1 MENNK
6 MLKVYFFSFVLF
18 VFIQLIFSKKTFSQ
32 SNDITTTEQVEEK
45 IKKEKPDK
53 VYKPTK
59 QKALEHYW
67 NGNFRAALD
76 EFLLLL
82 ATDPEN
88 IDYNFYVGCCY
99 LETNIDKSKAISYL
113 EYVIKQPKFDKEA
126 LYQLGRAYHFAH
138 RFDEAIIAYNKYKDI
153 LRGKNDNIIAGDRMI
168 EMCFNAKEFV
178 KYPLDVTFENLGS
191 RVNTP
196 YPEYNPFIPEDESFI
211 VFTSK
216 RPDCLGI
223 QIDYDGYKTSDIYRA
238 NERRGKF
245 GEARNIGSSVNTEW
259 YEEVVGVSADGEEML
274 VYIDNFDGY
283 DDIYVSQRK
292 GRYYEEYKTFGP
304 NINSE
309 AVETS
314 AGLSTDASKLF
325 FSREDKTT
333 YGGTDIF
340 MSKRLP
346 NGSWGQPVN
355 LGPVINTKYNET
367 FPHLASDGKTLYFAS
382 EGHVSMGGFDIFTS
396 VWDELTQTWST
407 PKNLGYPINTVDED
421 YNISMSTTGRYG
433 YISQFRPEGF
443 GERDI
448 YRVTFNNVDVERTVV
463 RGSITNIADS
473 LKANPGNPLP
483 EFIMTVTEMETNDL
497 VGYYKPNSKSSNY
510 VQILPPGEYCVYIQ
524 NELYFDTM
532 EVVEVLGQSSFISE
546 IIQDYTLRPDP
557 NAKRK
562 FTSPTL
568 SFPKVE
574 PENVTLADEIKQ
586 LEQEL
591 EKLEKIKEL
600 GYDPSLMD
608 VDITN
613 TKKFKPGDKIILE
626 RIYFDFDKDD
636 IREESVVE
644 LSKLYYFM
652 TSNPDMIVEVAGH
665 TDSRGTD
672 EYNLDL
678 SKRRAKSVQKWL
690 STRGI
695 KSKRVET
702 KGYGEAKPIADN
714 VKPDGSDDPE
724 GRQMNRRI
732 ELTIL
737 SVDGKK
743 VITTEGK

>member
-1 MENNK
+1 
-6 MLKVYFFSFVLF
+6 MLKTPTLSFLFFVLAMSALP
-18 VFIQLIFSKKTFSQ
+18 VIGLSQ
-32 SNDITTTEQVEEK
+32 SRDITTTQEVEEK
-45 IKKEKPDK
+45 VKKEKEDK

-59 QKALEHYW
+59 QKGLEHYW

-82 ATDPEN
+82 ATDPQN
-88 IDYNFYVGCCY
+88 VDYNFYVGCCY

-113 EYVIKQPKFDKEA
+113 EFVTQQPKYDKEA

-138 RFDEAIIAYNKYKDI
+138 RFDEAIITYNKYKDI
-153 LRGKNDNIIAGDRMI
+153 LRGANDNIIAGDRMI
-168 EMCFNAKEFV
+168 EMCFNAKELV

-191 RVNTP
+191 RINTP
-196 YPEYNPFIPEDESFI
+196 YPEYNPFIPEDESFL

-274 VYIDNFDGY
+274 IYIDNFDGY
-283 DDIYVSQRK
+283 DDVYASLRK
-292 GRYYEEYKTFGP
+292 GRYYEEYKSLGP
-304 NINSE
+304 NVNSE
-309 AVETS
+309 GIETS
-314 AGLSTDASKLF
+314 AGMSTDGTKLF
-325 FSREDKTT
+325 FSREDKTSK
-333 YGGTDIF
+333 GGTDIY
-340 MSKRLP
+340 MSRRLP
-346 NGSWGQPVN
+346 NGGWGESVN
-355 LGPVINTKYNET
+355 LGDVINTKYNET
-367 FPHLASDGKTLYFAS
+367 FPHLAADGKTLYFAS

-407 PKNLGYPINTVDED
+407 PKNLGFPINTVDED

-433 YISQFRPEGF
+433 YTSQFRPEGF

-448 YRVTFNNVDVERTVV
+448 YRVTFNDVEAERSLV
-463 RGSITNIADS
+463 RGSITNIADT
-473 LKANPGNPLP
+473 LKLNPNYKFP
-483 EFIMTVTEMETNDL
+483 EFLMSVTHMETNEL
-497 VGYYKPNSKSSNY
+497 IGYYKPNSRTSNY

-524 NELYFDTM
+524 NPLYFDTM
-532 EVVEVLGQSSFISE
+532 GVVEVLGQSSFISE
-546 IIQDYTLRPDP
+546 IIQDYTMRPDP
-557 NAKRK
+557 NAKYRMDQ
-562 FTSPTL
+562 TYAMQI
-568 SFPKVE
+568 PKVE
-574 PENVTLADEIKQ
+574 EQNLTLADEIK
-586 LEQEL
+586 EL
-591 EKLEKIKEL
+591 EKELQKLEKIKEL

-626 RIYFDFDKDD
+626 RIYFDFDKDL

-652 TSNPDMIVEVAGH
+652 TSNPEMIVEVAGH

-678 SKRRAKSVQKWL
+678 SRRRAKSVQAWL
-690 STRGI
+690 AERGI
-695 KSKRVET
+695 KAKRVVT
-702 KGYGEAKPIADN
+702 KGYGEAKPIMDN
-714 VKPDGSDDPE
+714 INADGSDNPE

-732 ELTIL
+732 ELTVL

-743 VITTEGK
+743 IITTEGK

>member
-1 MENNK
+1 
-6 MLKVYFFSFVLF
+6 MLRAYILSLSLTFLA
-18 VFIQLIFSKKTFSQ
+18 VFTLPVIVVSQ
-32 SNDITTTEQVEEK
+32 SRDITTTEEVEEK
-45 IKKEKPDK
+45 VKKEKEQK

-59 QKALEHYW
+59 QRGLEHYW

-82 ATDPEN
+82 ADDPQN
-88 IDYNFYVGCCY
+88 VDYNFYVGCCY
-99 LETNIDKSKAISYL
+99 LETNIDKTKAISYL
-113 EYVIKQPKFDKEA
+113 EFVTQQPKFDKEA

-138 RFDEAIIAYNKYKDI
+138 RFDEAIITYNKYKDI
-153 LRGKNDNIIAGDRMI
+153 LRGANDNIIAGDRMI
-168 EMCFNAKEFV
+168 EMCFNAKELV

-191 RVNTP
+191 RINTP
-196 YPEYNPFIPEDESFI
+196 YPEYNPFIPEDESFL

-283 DDIYVSQRK
+283 DDVYASLRK
-292 GRYYEEYKTFGP
+292 GRYYEEYKSLGP
-304 NINSE
+304 NVNSE
-309 AVETS
+309 GIETS
-314 AGLSTDASKLF
+314 AGMSTDGTKLF
-325 FSREDKTT
+325 FSREDKTSK
-333 YGGTDIF
+333 GGTDIY
-340 MSKRLP
+340 MSRRLP
-346 NGSWGQPVN
+346 NGSWGEPVN
-355 LGPVINTKYNET
+355 LGDVINTKYNET
-367 FPHLASDGKTLYFAS
+367 FPHLAADGKTLYFAS

-433 YISQFRPEGF
+433 YTSQFRPEGF

-448 YRVTFNNVDVERTVV
+448 YRVTFNDVEAERSLV
-463 RGSITNIADS
+463 RGSITNIADT
-473 LKANPGNPLP
+473 LKINPNYKFP
-483 EFIMTVTEMETNDL
+483 EFIMSVTHMETNEL
-497 VGYYKPNSKSSNY
+497 IGYYKPNSRSSNY

-524 NELYFDTM
+524 NPLYFDTM
-532 EVVEVLGQSSFISE
+532 DVVEVLGQSSFISE
-546 IIQDYTLRPDP
+546 IIKDYTMRPDP
-557 NAKRK
+557 NAKYRMDQ
-562 FTSPTL
+562 TYAMEI
-568 SFPKVE
+568 PKVE
-574 PENVTLADEIKQ
+574 EQNLSLADEIK
-586 LEQEL
+586 EL
-591 EKLEKIKEL
+591 EKELQKLEKIKEL

-626 RIYFDFDKDD
+626 RIYFDFDKDF

-672 EYNLDL
+672 EYNIDL
-678 SKRRAKSVQKWL
+678 SKRRARSVQQWL
-690 STRGI
+690 AERGI
-695 KSKRVET
+695 KAKRVVT
-702 KGYGEAKPIADN
+702 KGYGEAKPIMDN
-714 VKPDGSDDPE
+714 INADGSDNPE

-732 ELTIL
+732 ELTVL

-743 VITTEGK
+743 IITTEGK

>member
-1 MENNK
+1 MLNK
-6 MLKVYFFSFVLF
+6 ITFSFVFLALL
-18 VFIQLIFSKKTFSQ
+18 VLPLAVFSQ
-32 SNDITTTEQVEEK
+32 SRDITTTQEVEEK
-45 IKKEKPDK
+45 IKNEKANK
-53 VYKPTK
+53 TYKPTK

-82 ATDPEN
+82 ATDPQN
-88 IDYNFYVGCCY
+88 VDYNFYIGCCY
-99 LETNIDKSKAISYL
+99 LETNIDKTKAISYL
-113 EYVIKQPKFDKEA
+113 EFVTQQPKFDQEA
-126 LYQLGRAYHFAH
+126 VYQLGRAYHFAH
-138 RFDEAIIAYNKYKDI
+138 RFDEAIITFNKYKDI
-153 LRGKNDNIIAGDRMI
+153 TRGKNDNIIAGDRMI
-168 EMCFNAKEFV
+168 EMCFNAKELV

-191 RVNTP
+191 RINTP

-211 VFTSK
+211 VFTAK

-245 GEARNIGSSVNTEW
+245 GEARNIGSAVNTEW

-283 DDIYVSQRK
+283 DDVYASQRK
-292 GRYYEEYKTFGP
+292 GRYYEEYKTLGS

-309 AVETS
+309 GIETS
-314 AGLSTDASKLF
+314 AGMSTDGTKLF

-333 YGGTDIF
+333 MGGTDIF
-340 MSKRLP
+340 MSMRLP
-346 NGSWGQPVN
+346 NGKWGDPVS

-367 FPHLASDGKTLYFAS
+367 FPHLAADGKTLYFAS

-407 PKNLGYPINTVDED
+407 PKNIGYPINTVDED

-433 YISQFRPEGF
+433 YISQFRPGGF

-448 YRVTFNNVDVERTVV
+448 YRVTFNDVESEKSLV
-463 RGSITNIADS
+463 RGSITNIADTF
-473 LKANPGNPLP
+473 KVNPNYKFP
-483 EFIMTVTEMETNDL
+483 EFIMSVTHMETNEL
-497 VGYYKPNSKSSNY
+497 VGYYKPNSRTSNY

-524 NELYFDTM
+524 NPLYFDTM
-532 EVVEVLGQSSFISE
+532 AVVEVLGQSSFISE
-546 IIQDYTLRPDP
+546 IIQDYTMRPDP
-557 NAKRK
+557 NAKYRGE
-562 FTSPTL
+562 TYAL
-568 SFPKVE
+568 NIPKVE
-574 PENVTLADEIKQ
+574 EQNLTLAEEIV
-586 LEQEL
+586 EL
-591 EKLEKIKEL
+591 EKELAKLEMIKKL

-608 VDITN
+608 VDISN

-626 RIYFDFDKDD
+626 RIYFDFDKAD
-636 IREESVVE
+636 IRQESVIE

-652 TSNPDMIVEVAGH
+652 TSNPDMVVEVAGH

-672 EYNLDL
+672 EYNVDL
-678 SKRRAKSVQKWL
+678 SKRRAKSVQAWL
-690 STRGI
+690 SERGI
-695 KSKRVET
+695 KAKRVVT

-714 VKPDGSDDPE
+714 VKPDGSDDPD

-743 VITTEGK
+743 IITTEGK

>member
-1 MENNK
+1 
-6 MLKVYFFSFVLF
+6 MLKTYTFSFLFF
-18 VFIQLIFSKKTFSQ
+18 VFTLLALPLAVFSQ
-32 SNDITTTEQVEEK
+32 SRDITTTQEVEDK
-45 IKKEKPDK
+45 IKKEKEDK
-53 VYKPTK
+53 IYKPTK
-59 QKALEHYW
+59 QKGLEHYW

-82 ATDPEN
+82 ANDPQN
-88 IDYNFYVGCCY
+88 VDYNFYVGCCY
-99 LETNIDKSKAISYL
+99 LETYIDKSKAISYL
-113 EYVIKQPKFDKEA
+113 EFVTQQPKFDKEA
-126 LYQLGRAYHFAH
+126 LYQLGRAYQFVG
-138 RFDEAIIAYNKYKDI
+138 RFDEAIITLNKYKDI
-153 LRGKNDNIIAGDRMI
+153 LRSANDNIISGDRVI
-168 EMCFNAKEFV
+168 EMCFNAKELV

-191 RVNTP
+191 RINTP
-196 YPEYNPFIPEDESFI
+196 YPEYNPFIPENEEFI

-245 GEARNIGSSVNTEW
+245 GEARNIGSAVNTEW

-274 VYIDNFDGY
+274 VFIDNFDGY
-283 DDIYVSQRK
+283 DDVYVSQRK
-292 GRYYEEYKTFGP
+292 GRYYEEYKTFGT
-304 NINSE
+304 NINSDGI
-309 AVETS
+309 ETS
-314 AGLSTDASKLF
+314 AGLSTDANKLF

-333 YGGTDIF
+333 NGGTDIF
-340 MSKRLP
+340 MSYRMP
-346 NGSWGQPVN
+346 NGTWGNPVS

-367 FPHLASDGKTLYFAS
+367 FPHLAADGKTLYFAS

-433 YISQFRPEGF
+433 YVAQFRPEGF
-443 GERDI
+443 GEKDI
-448 YRVTFNNVDVERTVV
+448 YKVTFNEIDPERSLV

-473 LKANPGNPLP
+473 LKKNPDMKLP
-483 EFIMTVTEMETNDL
+483 EFIMSVTNMETNEL
-497 VGYYKPNSKSSNY
+497 IGYYKPNSRNSNY
-510 VQILPPGEYCVYIQ
+510 VQILQPGEYCVYIQ
-524 NELYFDTM
+524 NPLYFDTM
-532 EVVEVLGQSSFISE
+532 GVVEVLGQSSFISE
-546 IIQDYTLRPDP
+546 IIQDYTMRPDP
-557 NAKRK
+557 NAKYRMDQ
-562 FTSPTL
+562 TYAMEI
-568 SFPKVE
+568 PKVE
-574 PENVTLADEIKQ
+574 QQNLSLADEIV
-586 LEQEL
+586 EL
-591 EKLEKIKEL
+591 EKELAKLEVIKKL

-626 RIYFDFDKDD
+626 RIYFDFDKDN
-636 IREESVVE
+636 IRDESVIE

-652 TSNPDMIVEVAGH
+652 TSNPDMIVEVAAH

-672 EYNLDL
+672 EYNIDL
-678 SKRRAKSVQKWL
+678 SRRRAKSVQNWL
-690 STRGI
+690 DERGI
-695 KSKRVET
+695 KAKRVVT

-714 VKPDGSDDPE
+714 LKPNGDDDLE

-743 VITTEGK
+743 IITTEGK

>member
-1 MENNK
+1 
-6 MLKVYFFSFVLF
+6 MLKTYTFAFLFFVVTLLTLPFSVL
-18 VFIQLIFSKKTFSQ
+18 SQ
-32 SNDITTTEQVEEK
+32 SRDITTTQEVEER
-45 IKKEKPDK
+45 IKNEKENKT
-53 VYKPTK
+53 YKPTK

-82 ATDPEN
+82 ANDPQN
-88 IDYNFYVGCCY
+88 VDYNFYIGCCY
-99 LETNIDKSKAISYL
+99 LETYIDKSKAISYL
-113 EYVIKQPKFDKEA
+113 EFVTQQPKFDKEA
-126 LYQLGRAYHFAH
+126 LYQLGRAYQFVG
-138 RFDEAIIAYNKYKDI
+138 RFDEAIITLNKYKDI
-153 LRGKNDNIIAGDRMI
+153 MRTANDNIIAGDRVI
-168 EMCFNAKEFV
+168 EMCFNAKELV

-191 RVNTP
+191 RINTP
-196 YPEYNPFIPEDESFI
+196 YPEYNPFIPENEEFI

-245 GEARNIGSSVNTEW
+245 GEARNIGSAVNTEW

-274 VYIDNFDGY
+274 VFIDNFDGY
-283 DDIYVSQRK
+283 DDVYVSQRK
-292 GRYYEEYKTFGP
+292 GRYYEEYKTFGA

-309 AVETS
+309 GIETS
-314 AGLSTDASKLF
+314 AGLSTDADKLF

-333 YGGTDIF
+333 NGGTDIF
-340 MSKRLP
+340 MSHRMP
-346 NGSWGQPVN
+346 NGSWGNPVS

-367 FPHLASDGKTLYFAS
+367 FPHLAADGKTLYFAS

-433 YISQFRPEGF
+433 YVAQFRPEGF
-443 GERDI
+443 GEKDI
-448 YRVTFNNVDVERTVV
+448 YRVTFNEVDPERSLV

-473 LKANPGNPLP
+473 LKKNPDMKLP
-483 EFIMTVTEMETNDL
+483 EFIMSVTNMETNEL
-497 VGYYKPNSKSSNY
+497 IGYYKPNSRNSNY
-510 VQILPPGEYCVYIQ
+510 VQILQPGVYCVYIQ
-524 NELYFDTM
+524 NPVYFDTM
-532 EVVEVLGQSSFISE
+532 GVVEVLGQSSFLSE
-546 IIQDYTLRPDP
+546 IIQDYTMRPDP
-557 NAKRK
+557 NAKYRMDQ
-562 FTSPTL
+562 TYAMEI
-568 SFPKVE
+568 PKVE
-574 PENVTLADEIKQ
+574 QQNLSLADEIV
-586 LEQEL
+586 EL
-591 EKLEKIKEL
+591 EKELAKLEVIKKL
-600 GYDPSLMD
+600 GYDPTLID
-608 VDITN
+608 VDISN

-626 RIYFDFDKDD
+626 RIYFDFDKDN
-636 IREESVVE
+636 IRDESVIE

-652 TSNPDMIVEVAGH
+652 TSNPEMIVEVAGH

-672 EYNLDL
+672 EYNIDL
-678 SKRRAKSVQKWL
+678 SRRRAKSVQKWL
-690 STRGI
+690 DERGI
-695 KSKRVET
+695 KAKRVVT

-714 VKPDGSDDPE
+714 LKPDGSDDPD

-743 VITTEGK
+743 IITTEGK

>member
-1 MENNK
+1 
-6 MLKVYFFSFVLF
+6 MLKTSTLSFLFFLLAMSALPVIGL
-18 VFIQLIFSKKTFSQ
+18 SQ
-32 SNDITTTEQVEEK
+32 SRDITTTQEVEEK
-45 IKKEKPDK
+45 VKNEKENK

-59 QKALEHYW
+59 QKGLEHYW

-82 ATDPEN
+82 ANDPQN
-88 IDYNFYVGCCY
+88 VDYNFYVGCCY
-99 LETNIDKSKAISYL
+99 LETNIDKLKAISYL
-113 EYVIKQPKFDKEA
+113 EFVTQQPKYDKEA

-138 RFDEAIIAYNKYKDI
+138 RFDEAIITYNKYKDI
-153 LRGKNDNIIAGDRMI
+153 LRGANDNIIAGDRMI
-168 EMCFNAKEFV
+168 EMCFNAKELV

-191 RVNTP
+191 RINTP
-196 YPEYNPFIPEDESFI
+196 YPEYNPFIPEDESFL

-274 VYIDNFDGY
+274 IYIDNFDGY
-283 DDIYVSQRK
+283 DDVYASLRK
-292 GRYYEEYKTFGP
+292 GRYYEEYKSLGS
-304 NINSE
+304 NVNSE
-309 AVETS
+309 GIETS
-314 AGLSTDASKLF
+314 AGMSTDGTKLF
-325 FSREDKTT
+325 FSREDKTSK
-333 YGGTDIF
+333 GGTDIY
-340 MSKRLP
+340 MSRRLP
-346 NGSWGQPVN
+346 NGGWGESVN
-355 LGPVINTKYNET
+355 LGDIINTKYNET
-367 FPHLASDGKTLYFAS
+367 FPHLAADGKTLYFAS

-433 YISQFRPEGF
+433 YTSQFRPEGF

-448 YRVTFNNVDVERTVV
+448 YRVTFNDVEAERSLV
-463 RGSITNIADS
+463 RGSITNIADT
-473 LKANPGNPLP
+473 LKLNPNYKFP
-483 EFIMTVTEMETNDL
+483 EFLMSVTHMETNEL
-497 VGYYKPNSKSSNY
+497 IGYYKPNSRSSNY

-524 NELYFDTM
+524 NPLYFDTM
-532 EVVEVLGQSSFISE
+532 GVVEVLGQSSFISE
-546 IIQDYTLRPDP
+546 IIQDYTMRPDP
-557 NAKRK
+557 NAKYRMDQ
-562 FTSPTL
+562 TYAMQI
-568 SFPKVE
+568 PKVE
-574 PENVTLADEIKQ
+574 EQNLSLADEIV
-586 LEQEL
+586 EL
-591 EKLEKIKEL
+591 EKELKKLEKIKEL

-608 VDITN
+608 VDISN

-626 RIYFDFDKDD
+626 RIYFDFDKDF

-678 SKRRAKSVQKWL
+678 SRRRAKSVQAWL
-690 STRGI
+690 AERGI
-695 KSKRVET
+695 KAKRVAT

-714 VKPDGSDDPE
+714 LKPDGSDDPD

-732 ELTIL
+732 ELTVL

-743 VITTEGK
+743 IITTEGK

>member
-1 MENNK
+1 
-6 MLKVYFFSFVLF
+6 MLKTSALSLLLLF
-18 VFIQLIFSKKTFSQ
+18 LAMSALPVIGLSQ
-32 SNDITTTEQVEEK
+32 SRDITTTEEVEEK
-45 IKKEKPDK
+45 VKNEKEAK

-59 QKALEHYW
+59 QKGLEHYW

-82 ATDPEN
+82 ANDPQN
-88 IDYNFYVGCCY
+88 VDYNFYVGCSY
-99 LETNIDKSKAISYL
+99 LETNIDKLKAISYL
-113 EYVIKQPKFDKEA
+113 EFVTQQPKFDKEA

-138 RFDEAIIAYNKYKDI
+138 RFDEAIITYNKYKDI
-153 LRGKNDNIIAGDRMI
+153 LRGANDNIIAGDRMI
-168 EMCFNAKEFV
+168 EMCFNGKELV

-191 RVNTP
+191 RINTP
-196 YPEYNPFIPEDESFI
+196 YPEYNPFIPEDESFL

-283 DDIYVSQRK
+283 DDVYASLRK
-292 GRYYEEYKTFGP
+292 GRYYEEYKSLG
-304 NINSE
+304 NNVNSE
-309 AVETS
+309 GIETS
-314 AGLSTDASKLF
+314 AGMSTDGTKLF
-325 FSREDKTT
+325 FSREDKTSK
-333 YGGTDIF
+333 GGTDIYL
-340 MSKRLP
+340 SRRLP
-346 NGSWGQPVN
+346 NGGWGEAIN
-355 LGPVINTKYNET
+355 LGDIINTKYNET
-367 FPHLASDGKTLYFAS
+367 FPHLAADGKTLYFAS

-433 YISQFRPEGF
+433 YVAQFRPEGF

-448 YRVTFNNVDVERTVV
+448 YRVTFNDVEAERSLV
-463 RGSITNIADS
+463 RGSITNIADT
-473 LKANPGNPLP
+473 LKLNPNYKFP
-483 EFIMTVTEMETNDL
+483 EFLMSVTHMETNEL
-497 VGYYKPNSKSSNY
+497 IGYYKPNSKSSNY

-524 NELYFDTM
+524 NPLYFDTM
-532 EVVEVLGQSSFISE
+532 GVVEVLGQSSFISE
-546 IIQDYTLRPDP
+546 IIKDYTMRPDP
-557 NAKRK
+557 NAKYRMDQ
-562 FTSPTL
+562 TYAMEI
-568 SFPKVE
+568 PKVE
-574 PENVTLADEIKQ
+574 EQNLSLADEII
-586 LEQEL
+586 EL
-591 EKLEKIKEL
+591 EKELKKLEKIKEL

-626 RIYFDFDKDD
+626 RIYFDFDKDF

-672 EYNLDL
+672 EYNIDL
-678 SKRRAKSVQKWL
+678 SKRRARSVQEWL
-690 STRGI
+690 AERGI
-695 KSKRVET
+695 KTKRVVT
-702 KGYGEAKPIADN
+702 KGYGEAKPIMDN
-714 VKPDGSDDPE
+714 INADGSDNPE

-732 ELTIL
+732 ELTVL

-743 VITTEGK
+743 IITTEGK

>member
-1 MENNK
+1 
-6 MLKVYFFSFVLF
+6 MLKTYTFSFLFF
-18 VFIQLIFSKKTFSQ
+18 VFTLLALPLAVFSQ
-32 SNDITTTEQVEEK
+32 SRDITTTQEVEDK
-45 IKKEKPDK
+45 IKKEKEDK
-53 VYKPTK
+53 IYKPTK
-59 QKALEHYW
+59 QKGLEHYW

-82 ATDPEN
+82 ANDPQN
-88 IDYNFYVGCCY
+88 VDYNFYVGCCY
-99 LETNIDKSKAISYL
+99 LETYIDKSKAISYL
-113 EYVIKQPKFDKEA
+113 EFVTQQPKFDKEA
-126 LYQLGRAYHFAH
+126 LYQLGRAYQFVG
-138 RFDEAIIAYNKYKDI
+138 RFDEAIITLNKYKDI
-153 LRGKNDNIIAGDRMI
+153 LRSANDNIIAGDRVI
-168 EMCFNAKEFV
+168 EMCFNAKELV

-191 RVNTP
+191 RINTP
-196 YPEYNPFIPEDESFI
+196 YPEYNPFIPENEEFI

-245 GEARNIGSSVNTEW
+245 GEARNIGSAVNTEW

-274 VYIDNFDGY
+274 VFIDNFDGY
-283 DDIYVSQRK
+283 DDVYVSQRK
-292 GRYYEEYKTFGP
+292 GRYYEEYKTFGT
-304 NINSE
+304 NINSDGI
-309 AVETS
+309 ETS
-314 AGLSTDASKLF
+314 AGLSTDANKLF

-333 YGGTDIF
+333 NGGTDIF
-340 MSKRLP
+340 MSYRMP
-346 NGSWGQPVN
+346 NGTWGNPVS

-367 FPHLASDGKTLYFAS
+367 FPHLAADGKTLYFAS

-433 YISQFRPEGF
+433 YVAQFRPEGF
-443 GERDI
+443 GEKDI
-448 YRVTFNNVDVERTVV
+448 YKVTFNEIDPERSLV

-473 LKANPGNPLP
+473 LKKNPDMKLP
-483 EFIMTVTEMETNDL
+483 EFIMSVTNMETNEL
-497 VGYYKPNSKSSNY
+497 IGYYKPNSRNSNY
-510 VQILPPGEYCVYIQ
+510 VQILQPGEYCVYIQ
-524 NELYFDTM
+524 NPLYFDTM
-532 EVVEVLGQSSFISE
+532 GVVEVLGQSSFISE
-546 IIQDYTLRPDP
+546 IIQDYTMRPDP
-557 NAKRK
+557 NAKYRMDQ
-562 FTSPTL
+562 TYAMEI
-568 SFPKVE
+568 PKVE
-574 PENVTLADEIKQ
+574 QQNLSLADEIV
-586 LEQEL
+586 EL
-591 EKLEKIKEL
+591 EKELAKLEVIKKL

-626 RIYFDFDKDD
+626 RIYFDFDKDN
-636 IREESVVE
+636 IRDESVIE

-652 TSNPDMIVEVAGH
+652 TSNPDMIVEVAAH

-672 EYNLDL
+672 EYNIDL
-678 SKRRAKSVQKWL
+678 SRRRAKSVQNWL
-690 STRGI
+690 DERGI
-695 KSKRVET
+695 KAKRVVT

-714 VKPDGSDDPE
+714 LKPNGDDDLE

-743 VITTEGK
+743 IITTEGK

>member
-1 MENNK
+1 
-6 MLKVYFFSFVLF
+6 MLKTYTFTLLFFVVALVAVPFSVL
-18 VFIQLIFSKKTFSQ
+18 SQ
-32 SNDITTTEQVEEK
+32 SRDITTTQEVEER
-45 IKKEKPDK
+45 IKNEKENKT
-53 VYKPTK
+53 YKPTK

-82 ATDPEN
+82 ANDPQN
-88 IDYNFYVGCCY
+88 IDFNFYVGCCY
-99 LETNIDKSKAISYL
+99 LETYIDKSKAISYL
-113 EYVIKQPKFDKEA
+113 EFVTQQQKFDKEA
-126 LYQLGRAYHFAH
+126 LYQLGRAYQFVG
-138 RFDEAIIAYNKYKDI
+138 RFDEAIITLNKYKDI
-153 LRGKNDNIIAGDRMI
+153 MRTANDNIIAGDRVI
-168 EMCFNAKEFV
+168 EMCFNAKELV

-191 RVNTP
+191 RINTP
-196 YPEYNPFIPEDESFI
+196 YPEYNPFIPENEEFI

-245 GEARNIGSSVNTEW
+245 GEARNIGSAVNTEW

-274 VYIDNFDGY
+274 VFIDNFDGY
-283 DDIYVSQRK
+283 DDVYVSQRK
-292 GRYYEEYKTFGP
+292 GRYYEEYKTFGT

-309 AVETS
+309 GIETS
-314 AGLSTDASKLF
+314 AGLSTDANKLF

-333 YGGTDIF
+333 NGGTDIF
-340 MSKRLP
+340 MSYRMP
-346 NGSWGQPVN
+346 NGSWGNPVN

-367 FPHLASDGKTLYFAS
+367 FPHLAADGKTLYFAS

-433 YISQFRPEGF
+433 YVAQFRPEGF
-443 GERDI
+443 GEKDI
-448 YRVTFNNVDVERTVV
+448 YKVTFNEVDPERSLV

-473 LKANPGNPLP
+473 LKKNPDMKLP
-483 EFIMTVTEMETNDL
+483 EFIMSVTNMETNEL
-497 VGYYKPNSKSSNY
+497 IGYYKPNSRNSNY
-510 VQILPPGEYCVYIQ
+510 VQILQPGEYCVYIQ
-524 NELYFDTM
+524 NPLYFDTM
-532 EVVEVLGQSSFISE
+532 GVVEVLGQSSFISE
-546 IIQDYTLRPDP
+546 IIQDYTMRPDP
-557 NAKRK
+557 NAKYRMDQ
-562 FTSPTL
+562 TYAMEI
-568 SFPKVE
+568 PKVE
-574 PENVTLADEIKQ
+574 QQNLTLADEIV
-586 LEQEL
+586 EL
-591 EKLEKIKEL
+591 EKELAKLEVIKKL

-626 RIYFDFDKDD
+626 RIYFDFDKDN
-636 IREESVVE
+636 IRDESVIE

-652 TSNPDMIVEVAGH
+652 TSNPEMIVEVAGH

-672 EYNLDL
+672 EYNIDL

-690 STRGI
+690 DERGI
-695 KSKRVET
+695 KAKRVVT

-714 VKPDGSDDPE
+714 LKPDGSDDPD

-743 VITTEGK
+743 IITTEGK

>member
-1 MENNK
+1 
-6 MLKVYFFSFVLF
+6 MLKTYTFSFLFF
-18 VFIQLIFSKKTFSQ
+18 VFMLLALPIAVLSQ
-32 SNDITTTEQVEEK
+32 SRDITTTQEVEDK
-45 IKKEKPDK
+45 VKKEKEDK

-59 QKALEHYW
+59 QKGLEHYW

-82 ATDPEN
+82 AADPQN
-88 IDYNFYVGCCY
+88 VDYNFYVGCCY

-113 EYVIKQPKFDKEA
+113 EFVTQQPKYDKEA

-138 RFDEAIIAYNKYKDI
+138 RFDEAIITYNKYKDI
-153 LRGKNDNIIAGDRMI
+153 LRGTNDNIIAGDRMI
-168 EMCFNAKEFV
+168 EMCFNAKELV
-178 KYPLDVTFENLGS
+178 KYPLDVTFENMGS
-191 RVNTP
+191 RINTP
-196 YPEYNPFIPEDESFI
+196 YPEYNPFIPEDESFL

-223 QIDYDGYKTSDIYRA
+223 QIDYDGYKTSDIYRS

-283 DDIYVSQRK
+283 DDVYASLRK
-292 GRYYEEYKTFGP
+292 GRYYEEYKSLGP
-304 NINSE
+304 NVNSE
-309 AVETS
+309 GIETS
-314 AGLSTDASKLF
+314 AGMSTDGTKLF

-333 YGGTDIF
+333 KGGTDIY
-340 MSKRLP
+340 MSRRLP
-346 NGSWGQPVN
+346 NGGWGESVN
-355 LGPVINTKYNET
+355 LGDVINTKYNET
-367 FPHLASDGKTLYFAS
+367 FPHLAADGKTLYFAS

-433 YISQFRPEGF
+433 YTSQFREEGF

-448 YRVTFNNVDVERTVV
+448 YRVTFNDVEAEKSLV
-463 RGSITNIADS
+463 RGSITNIADT
-473 LKANPGNPLP
+473 LKINPNYKFP
-483 EFIMTVTEMETNDL
+483 EFIMSVTSMETNEL
-497 VGYYKPNSKSSNY
+497 IGYYKPNSRSSNY

-524 NELYFDTM
+524 NPLYFDTM
-532 EVVEVLGQSSFISE
+532 GVVEVLGQSSYISE
-546 IIQDYTLRPDP
+546 IIQDYTMRPDP
-557 NAKRK
+557 NAIWGDK
-562 FTSPTL
+562 TTYPL
-568 SFPKVE
+568 EFPKVE
-574 PENVTLADEIKQ
+574 EQNLTLADEIME
-586 LEQEL
+586 LEKEL
-591 EKLEKIKEL
+591 EKLEVIKKL

-626 RIYFDFDKDD
+626 RIYFDFDKDL
-636 IREESVVE
+636 IREESVIE

-672 EYNLDL
+672 EYNIDL
-678 SKRRAKSVQKWL
+678 SKRRAKSVQAWL
-690 STRGI
+690 VERGI
-695 KSKRVET
+695 KAKRVAT

-714 VKPDGSDDPE
+714 LKPDGSDDPD

-732 ELTIL
+732 ELTVL

-743 VITTEGK
+743 IITTEGK

>member
-1 MENNK
+1 
-6 MLKVYFFSFVLF
+6 MLKKYALCLLF
-18 VFIQLIFSKKTFSQ
+18 TITLLMLREPAFSQ
-32 SNDITTTEQVEEK
+32 SQDIITTKEVEDK
-45 IKKEKPDK
+45 INKEKADK
-53 VYKPTK
+53 IYKPTK
-59 QKALEHYW
+59 QKGLEHYW

-82 ATDPEN
+82 ATDPQNVE
-88 IDYNFYVGCCY
+88 YNFYVGCCY
-99 LETNIDKSKAISYL
+99 LETNIDKQKAISYL
-113 EYVIKQPKFDKEA
+113 EFVIQQPKFDKEA
-126 LYQLGRAYHFAH
+126 LYQLGRAYQFAH
-138 RFDEAIIAYNKYKDI
+138 RFDEAIITYNKYKDI
-153 LRGKNDNIIAGDRMI
+153 LRGANDNIIAGDRMI
-168 EMCFNAKEFV
+168 EMCFNAKELI
-178 KYPLDVTFENLGS
+178 KYPLDVTFENMGS
-191 RVNTP
+191 RINTP

-274 VYIDNFDGY
+274 VFIDNFDGY
-283 DDIYVSQRK
+283 DDVYASLRK
-292 GRYYEEYKTFGP
+292 GRYYEEYKSLGT

-309 AVETS
+309 GIETS
-314 AGLSTDASKLF
+314 AGMSTDGSKLF

-333 YGGTDIF
+333 MGGTDIF
-340 MSKRLP
+340 MAYRLP
-346 NGSWGQPVN
+346 NGTWGNPVN
-355 LGPVINTKYNET
+355 LGPVVNTKYNET
-367 FPHLASDGKTLYFAS
+367 FPHLAADGKTLYFAS

-433 YISQFRPEGF
+433 YISQFRPEGL

-448 YRVTFNNVDVERTVV
+448 YRVIFNEVESERSLI
-463 RGSITNIADS
+463 RGSITNIADT
-473 LKANPGNPLP
+473 LKLNPDKKLP
-483 EFIMTVTEMETNDL
+483 EFIMSVTLMETNEL
-497 VGYYKPNSKSSNY
+497 IGYYKPNSRNSNY

-524 NELYFDTM
+524 NPLYFDTM
-532 EVVEVLGQSSFISE
+532 GIVEVLGQSSFISE

-557 NAKRK
+557 NARWGDDQ
-562 FTSPTL
+562 TYTL
-568 SFPKVE
+568 QIPKVDE
-574 PENVTLADEIKQ
+574 QNLTLADEIV
-586 LEQEL
+586 EL
-591 EKLEKIKEL
+591 EKELAKLEKIKEL

-613 TKKFKPGDKIILE
+613 TRKFQPGDKIILE
-626 RIYFDFDKDD
+626 RIYFDFDKDL
-636 IREESVVE
+636 IRQESVIE

-652 TSNPDMIVEVAGH
+652 TSNPDMVVEVAGH

-672 EYNLDL
+672 EYNNDL
-678 SKRRAKSVQKWL
+678 SKRRAKSVQGWL
-690 STRGI
+690 SERGI
-695 KSKRVET
+695 KAKRIVT

-714 VKPDGSDDPE
+714 LKPDGSDDPD

-737 SVDGKK
+737 SIDGKK
-743 VITTEGK
+743 IITTEGK